1 MHFLKMKCIKTML
14 TPNSPHFA
22 PQGIYAPSNSCCK
35 IVNQP
40 HPPRPPRLEKI
51 TDIHTSALQYVSR
64 AHTSQGR
71 TAAGRSDRRRLW
83 AASADKYTLLSLY
96 FFLSEIRSSIQSRFK
111 AATKHTCIII
121 ATIKYSLPRGLK
133 S

>member
-1 MHFLKMKCIKTML
+1 MQYAFFKMKCIKTRYV

-51 TDIHTSALQYVSR
+51 TDIHISIVVCV
-64 AHTSQGR
+64 
-71 TAAGRSDRRRLW
+71 AG
-83 AASADKYTLLSLY
+83 TH
-96 FFLSEIRSSIQSRFK
+96 QSRKDRSRTFGGCGQPQIS
-111 AATKHTCIII
+111 TT
-121 ATIKYSLPRGLK
+121 
-133 S
+133 

>member
-1 MHFLKMKCIKTML
+1 ML

-51 TDIHTSALQYVSR
+51 TDIHTHQHCSMCR
-64 AHTSQGR
+64 GHTPVKEGPQPDVRIGGCGQPQQISIHY
-71 TAAGRSDRRRLW
+71 LVFI
-83 AASADKYTLLSLY
+83 Y
-96 FFLSEIRSSIQSRFK
+96 FFI
-111 AATKHTCIII
+111 
-121 ATIKYSLPRGLK
+121 
-133 S
+133 